1 MISEEKVREILKGA
15 ADLLELKVTDNSV
28 EFLDDSK
35 PPIRYFVTSTE
46 ISYEPH
52 NEPKCRNTFTV
63 REYQNTYGEI
73 PEINTVLPKIA
84 ALLSPQ
90 TETERL
96 EERVRELEAKLR
108 DERESYL
115 QCSSV
120 EGQKRE
126 ALDNRVAELEDQ
138 LDNAIS
144 NADHEVEMEK
154 WESAFEIVQKERDEA
169 RKERDVYRQW
179 FEREYALNRPVLD
192 LSEGRLHV

>member
-52 NEPKCRNTFTV
+52 NEPKCRNTFTI
-63 REYQNTYGEI
+63 REYQDTYGEI

-96 EERVRELEAKLR
+96 EERVRELEKKY
-108 DERESYL
+108 DETLSAFDTRGESIKTL
-115 QCSSV
+115 QTRN
-120 EGQKRE
+120 Q
-126 ALDNRVAELEDQ
+126 ELEAQ
-138 LDNAIS
+138 LQDHVS
-144 NADHEVEMEK
+144 KADHEREVETLLSKNSEQAGYICELENRIELYQ
-154 WESAFEIVQKERDEA
+154 WGQEEA
-169 RKERDVYRQW
+169 MRSIRR
-179 FEREYALNRPVLD
+179 EREMREEMPF
-192 LSEGRLHV
+192 